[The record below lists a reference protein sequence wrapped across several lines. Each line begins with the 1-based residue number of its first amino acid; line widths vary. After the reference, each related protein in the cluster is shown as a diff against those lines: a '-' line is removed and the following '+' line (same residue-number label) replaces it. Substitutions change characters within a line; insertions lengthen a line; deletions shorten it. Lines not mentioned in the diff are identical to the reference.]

1 MQKRNEIMLSNGRI
15 DMSFVDYNPVQAQAL
30 GELMNQEGIELES
43 PQMEKESDSMQ
54 SSILAAANKKA
65 VVATD
70 TMPIVSLNKNQSGL
84 KQNDTMENLFV
95 ADGDG
100 TAK

>member
-1 MQKRNEIMLSNGRI
+1 
-15 DMSFVDYNPVQAQAL
+15 MSYVDNNPVQAQAL

-43 PQMEKESDSMQ
+43 PSLVEKESDSMQ

-70 TMPIVSLNKNQSGL
+70 TMPIITLNKNQSGL